1 MNNLFIFLILILIF
15 VKLIKNNIDKFSN
28 MHHHHK
34 IKKEKNI
41 CRGFLSDIDYLNHM
55 IPHHQVAV
63 DISLMLQK
71 ISKSP
76 IIQEILRKLIFN
88 QKMEIWMMNNLKNK
102 LPQNV
107 TANKNRVRTYQ
118 STISDFIKPNKL
130 GLTKTY
136 CDPHFFDPKEHMKH
150 MKHMKL
156 NDKMYIEH
164 MIPHHQVAVDM
175 SKVLLKNTS
184 NDFMIYLAYR
194 IIRSQQSEI
203 IILKDLLEKNK
214 FINSSNLLR

>member
-1 MNNLFIFLILILIF
+1 MNNNLFIFLILILI
-15 VKLIKNNIDKFSN
+15 LISLFKNNIDRFSN
-28 MHHHHK
+28 MHHHQQ
-34 IKKEKNI
+34 KKEKNI
-41 CRGFLSDIDYLNHM
+41 CRGFLSDLDYLNHM

-71 ISKSP
+71 ITKSP
-76 IIQEILRKLIFN
+76 IMQEILRKLIFN

-107 TANKNRVRTYQ
+107 TANKNKIRTYQ

-156 NDKMYIEH
+156 DDKMYIEH

-203 IILKDLLEKNK
+203 IILKDLLEKSK
-214 FINSSNLLR
+214 VTNSSNLLR